1 MIFSMFI
8 LVCFLLLPG
17 TGSGGAITGRRPW
30 AACARTAPPL
40 PRAAKKGGPL
50 FEGINEG
57 GPNKR
62 EERPLS

>member
-1 MIFSMFI
+1 M
-8 LVCFLLLPG
+8 VGLLQD
-17 TGSGGAITGRRPW
+17 
-30 AACARTAPPL
+30 RTPPPL

-62 EERPLS
+62 KKRPLSWG